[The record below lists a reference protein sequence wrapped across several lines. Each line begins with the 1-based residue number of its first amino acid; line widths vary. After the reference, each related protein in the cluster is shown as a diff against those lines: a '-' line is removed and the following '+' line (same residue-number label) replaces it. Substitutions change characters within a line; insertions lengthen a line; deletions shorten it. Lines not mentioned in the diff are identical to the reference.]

1 VPKKQ
6 NDDAASAC
14 RFWKSMGLSV
24 SKLIYVFRID
34 LFIVMIYLDREL
46 LRVFEVL
53 ESEFHSCCLNTVVDS
68 RIMYEDW
75 IITPQGK
82 CCDLVCAV
90 TVRVCVCVCLSLNTR
105 EILKNRKKEMKDP
118 VAREFA
124 EAVKQ
129 QSQTLSAVVNYSQ
142 QQQ

>member
-1 VPKKQ
+1 MKVPKKK

-14 RFWKSMGLSV
+14 RFWKCMGLSV

-53 ESEFHSCCLNTVVDS
+53 ESEIHSFCLNTVVDS

-90 TVRVCVCVCLSLNTR
+90 TVCVCLCVSL
-105 EILKNRKKEMKDP
+105 
-118 VAREFA
+118 A
-124 EAVKQ
+124 EH
-129 QSQTLSAVVNYSQ
+129 T
-142 QQQ
+142 